1 MGYRKPEGCHPE
13 EPKAVPSLCSGQALS
28 ETKGGS
34 LHFAWFLTN
43 TGILRFA
50 CAQNDSWA
58 GFSPTYWLAEGF
70 EIGSREF
77 WVALGRS
84 KILQQKAIF
93 GRIMK

>member
-1 MGYRKPEGCHPE
+1 
-13 EPKAVPSLCSGQALS
+13 
-28 ETKGGS
+28 
-34 LHFAWFLTN
+34 
-43 TGILRFA
+43 
-50 CAQNDSWA
+50 
-58 GFSPTYWLAEGF
+58 LAEGF